1 MRLGKSEK
9 KHPWHSIGRLVGDV
23 GRLVVEGVVVSTA
36 VSVPLLVWFVW
47 GVDSL
52 AALRGRER
60 SVTSCLVLP
69 VTFPSP
75 PPLEKRLEALSR
87 RVGNFFVI
95 RNIIAVVKQTKQIST
110 SRRFRLFIVERCSE
124 AQHLRPGVTESE
136 RERESE
142 GGSGRCWGG
151 EEGSRETMIVALL
164 TTSKNMSTDKPRK
177 EGMKG
182 KGGGQERGRR
192 LKETQSVI
200 RGLGRR
206 GGGVSINHNQFDWH
220 RRLEHVVVRLWVKVS
235 VGEGGDL
242 PPWPTLPP
250 QSSGPA
256 TRSSPAVCAVPRH
269 SASSSSQR
277 HPFPFCARTET
288 FV

>member
-23 GRLVVEGVVVSTA
+23 GRLVVEGIVFSTA
-36 VSVPLLVWFVW
+36 VPVPLLVWFVW

-52 AALRGRER
+52 VALGGRER
-60 SVTSCLVLP
+60 SVTSCLVLS

-110 SRRFRLFIVERCSE
+110 SRRFRLFIVKRCSE

-136 RERESE
+136 RERVREVV
-142 GGSGRCWGG
+142 GGVGEG

-177 EGMKG
+177 ERMKG
-182 KGGGQERGRR
+182 KRGGQERRRR

-206 GGGVSINHNQFDWH
+206 GGGVSINHNQFDLH
-220 RRLEHVVVRLWVKVS
+220 RRLEHVVLRLWVKVS

-242 PPWPTLPP
+242 PPWPSLPP
-250 QSSGPA
+250 QSLGPA

-269 SASSSSQR
+269 SASSSSER
-277 HPFPFCARTET
+277 HRFPFCARTET